1 VTHKAYVRPMRGW
14 WRRDP
19 FFMRYMAREATSLFV
34 VAYALILLA
43 TLASLVRGREAF
55 EAWTA
60 LLRSPEALVLHA
72 ALLAAFLWHTV
83 TWFLIMP
90 KTLPPV
96 AVAGRRLAPGL
107 ITGAGLAAAALASL
121 AIFAVA
127 WTLAS

>member
-60 LLRSPEALVLHA
+60 LLRSPEALILHG

-96 AVAGRRLAPGL
+96 TVAGRRLTPGL

-121 AIFAVA
+121 AVFAVA